1 MNNKNISDF
10 YDLKWVMSFDYILN
24 PWISAKMNSKNL
36 MFIKTKNTSTYLQEI
51 GKDRIQFKIQSQQDS
66 GLQEKL

>member
-1 MNNKNISDF
+1 
-10 YDLKWVMSFDYILN
+10 MSFDYILN

-66 GLQEKL
+66 GLYEKL